1 MERVST
7 LFRYTHTHTHTHTHC
22 NTLQVFYW
30 MTFDLSVSQDTVLTL
45 EALTEYSR
53 AVPRAVLDQDINIR
67 NRKGS
72 VGRVQLTQSRPV
84 ASPIQVRVRQEEDG
98 ETGLL
103 CFIFSFCH

>member
-7 LFRYTHTHTHTHTHC
+7 LYRYTHTHTVTHI
-22 NTLQVFYW
+22 QVFCW

-45 EALTEYSR
+45 EALTEYST

-84 ASPIQVRVRQEEDG
+84 ASPIQVRVRQ
-98 ETGLL
+98 
-103 CFIFSFCH
+103 